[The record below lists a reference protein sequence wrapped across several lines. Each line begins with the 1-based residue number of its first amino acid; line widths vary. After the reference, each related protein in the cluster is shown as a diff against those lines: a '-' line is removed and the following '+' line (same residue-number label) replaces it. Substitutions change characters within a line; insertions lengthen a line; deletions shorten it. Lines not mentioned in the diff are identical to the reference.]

1 MNKFWLLTFI
11 HWSLSRIKIWIA
23 CYFYLFP
30 NFFQVNYLEIK
41 NTTNRHYILF
51 TLVRSVSLSFDS
63 CAMYLHIRWDKLIQS
78 INRQVYFKVHFKSKL
93 IINNLTLL
101 TYFFSWRH
109 LSATIYYFWRVTWS
123 SKKKSKYVNIL
134 HILNAIKKPSK
145 WYTA

>member
-78 INRQVYFKVHFKSKL
+78 INRQVHVKVHFKSKL
-93 IINNLTLL
+93 IINYLTLL
-101 TYFFSWRH
+101 TYFFTA
-109 LSATIYYFWRVTWS
+109 LVCNDLFFLACDLIF
-123 SKKKSKYVNIL
+123 KKKSKYVNIL
-134 HILNAIKKPSK
+134 HIPNAIKKPSK